1 MKAIGILA
9 GIGTLLREAQEAG
22 MDVQGNF
29 ETRAPFRITRS
40 VWDWNFPGAA
50 LYTLPNAVGI
60 FMNEADIALGH
71 PPCGSHSVL
80 GVAHSLDLPPEVRAA
95 MVEARGKRMGLL
107 PQFVEHVRLLKPK
120 CFALD
125 NLPKILKTVATP
137 EWWQAALPEYRMT
150 FIIMK
155 NWDYGTPQIRQRLWI
170 IGMRR
175 PYPRFRFT
183 EPRTRLQGPKTAW
196 DAVKDLPWEPWIDD
210 VNLAHVHL
218 PPDGKPFGSYPTLSQ
233 PPEYVDDN
241 VRLAHGYLSL
251 PPMACWPYRTR
262 TTDRI
267 TKKLGRVRLKIDAH
281 SRVISGGTLQHPITG
296 WTMTARE
303 RARLM
308 DWPDDFWL
316 GDTSTMY
323 DRSYQA
329 RLTLFTGKAVPSRFP
344 RYLIPQL
351 MKHLRRG

>member
-1 MKAIGILA
+1 
-9 GIGTLLREAQEAG
+9 
-22 MDVQGNF
+22 
-29 ETRAPFRITRS
+29 
-40 VWDWNFPGAA
+40 
-50 LYTLPNAVGI
+50 
-60 FMNEADIALGH
+60 
-71 PPCGSHSVL
+71 
-80 GVAHSLDLPPEVRAA
+80 